1 MMPDI
6 KEKIY
11 SERLSI
17 RILWLTV
24 AFVVIFYEVTIL
36 SYFLLPEG
44 FLLKK
49 NSVTDFYNIEELFGV
64 CNADIFI

>member
-36 SYFLLPEG
+36 SYFLLP
-44 FLLKK
+44 
-49 NSVTDFYNIEELFGV
+49 
-64 CNADIFI
+64 